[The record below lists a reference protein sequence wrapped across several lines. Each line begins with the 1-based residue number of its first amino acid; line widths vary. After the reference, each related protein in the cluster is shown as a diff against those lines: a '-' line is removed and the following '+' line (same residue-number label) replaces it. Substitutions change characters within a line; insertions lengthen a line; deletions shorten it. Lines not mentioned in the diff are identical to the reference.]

1 VARVHGG
8 YNRYID
14 TNTATNPKVPASSAD
29 VPAGASIVL
38 VILNRTAGGATV
50 TGISDPVNGAW
61 DITQWS
67 AGNTTGTLI
76 ASVASPDNSSVFCR
90 TNSGAQTGGANR
102 IVSVTF
108 STGISA
114 VISIGWTRDDAVTLV
129 VGSVGTTLTQSAATN
144 WDTTAFAVP
153 DAGCI
158 VGGLVLATSQGG
170 TAPTMDGAGETLRT
184 TVADAGVF
192 RTNVI
197 TQDVAAAG
205 NEGFEAT
212 IAAAS
217 NGNYFQFSLTVSSGV
232 DPAPTITSIDG
243 DDSLEQ
249 SDVAVPIVGTDFDT
263 ATVTFEQTGGV
274 SVGQAIGSQN
284 ATLITLSSV
293 TGFAEGGALKN
304 GAATVRVTNADAQDD
319 THAFTLI
326 PPVLGDISYVDLST
340 AAVSGQKLTAIP
352 VLASG
357 DQVEW
362 TNVVGGS
369 FVSTNVTVYDDH
381 TVSWVNGV
389 YQFDVRYYD
398 NTAKEWSAWVTQT
411 IDAIVAA
418 GPAPAGKSRRKVS
431 RQYVEIDGQPFEVRS
446 AQEAVELL
454 NRARAL
460 AERESEVTARD
471 AAKKVSRETKIT
483 PVKVEAPQIK
493 APVEMRDELAPI
505 IADIQRLY
513 AKAAE
518 TAELRMLLQRQLDA
532 EEEEELILLL

>member
-1 VARVHGG
+1 VAVTLAGTAVRNILAGVTAHTTGAIANVALHETLGYFWMDRTSGLVLTGVTDDSAIAYTERSTLTVGTADTKLYFREDVAADASLAIVGTTSASGNSQVIGARFASDVGGTTYPYYHAAATPARGEPIDGTNDTVHTSNAVTVTAATSLIVCAMSCGNAQATTPTARLYVDG
-8 YNRYID
+8 VD
-14 TNTATNPKVPASSAD
+14 TAAATV
-29 VPAGASIVL
+29 VPAGA
-38 VILNRTAGGATV
+38 AGVRVFLIYASATGAADYHFVVTV
-50 TGISDPVNGAW
+50 PSTSQSTMHV
-61 DITQWS
+61 
-67 AGNTTGTLI
+67 
-76 ASVASPDNSSVFCR
+76 VA
-90 TNSGAQTGGANR
+90 
-102 IVSVTF
+102 
-108 STGISA
+108 
-114 VISIGWTRDDAVTLV
+114 
-129 VGSVGTTLTQSAATN
+129 LTDEAAT
-144 WDTTAFAVP
+144 
-153 DAGCI
+153 
-158 VGGLVLATSQGG
+158 
-170 TAPTMDGAGETLRT
+170 
-184 TVADAGVF
+184 
-192 RTNVI
+192 
-197 TQDVAAAG
+197 
-205 NEGFEAT
+205 
-212 IAAAS
+212 
-217 NGNYFQFSLTVSSGV
+217 
-232 DPAPTITSIDG
+232 DPPPLITSIDG

-249 SDVAVPIVGTDFDT
+249 TDVAVPIVGTDFDT

-274 SVGQAIGSQN
+274 SVGQAIGSQS

-369 FVSTNVTVYDDH
+369 FVSTDVTVYDDH

-411 IDAIVAA
+411 IDAIVSA
-418 GPAPAGKSRRKVS
+418 GPTPAGKSRRKS
-431 RQYVEIDGQPFEVRS
+431 ARQYVEIDGQPFEVRS

-471 AAKKVSRETKIT
+471 AAKKVSRETKIK
-483 PVKVEAPQIK
+483 PVQVEAPQIK

-518 TAELRMLLQRQLDA
+518 TAELRLLLQRQLDA